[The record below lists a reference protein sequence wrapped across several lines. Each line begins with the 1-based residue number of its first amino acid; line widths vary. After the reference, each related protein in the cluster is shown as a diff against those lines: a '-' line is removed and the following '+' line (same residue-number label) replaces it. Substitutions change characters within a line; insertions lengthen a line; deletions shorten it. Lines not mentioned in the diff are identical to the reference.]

1 METIVCDTLEK
12 AERLRLEHSALRGL
26 KTVIVMDLPIEGL
39 GEQKAMFAA
48 EGLQLMSFDDVVNC
62 GTKNIVDRVLPKP
75 ETVCTLIYT
84 SGTTGLPKGVPHTHK
99 GLVATHAHAWQ
110 TASVDIVPNHNDTV
124 ISYLPL
130 PHVYERTNL
139 VMSNVNAANLPKRA
153 LFHHALKQKLKMIDR
168 WVIMTDTIW
177 DKLVFN
183 KIRSLLGG
191 RIQFVC
197 SAAAPLSPDT
207 AQFIRAAMS
216 PNYLEAYGQTE
227 APLICHSLTHDHT
240 SGHVGIPGGDV
251 QIKLIDVPEL
261 DYYSKDD
268 QGEVC
273 VKGSHVF
280 SGYYK
285 DPELTSQVLQDGW
298 VRTGDIG
305 RWNKSGSLSIIDRKK
320 DIFKLSQGVYI
331 APERIENVYLREPL
345 VAQAF
350 VTGDTT
356 KNSLVG
362 IMVPDQEELEKFAKK
377 HKIPGCFEE
386 LCQNEKVKEVIF
398 SRVMKH
404 GKAEGLAGFEQVK
417 GIHVHSEPFTEDAGL
432 LTPTLKSKR
441 NVMKQIFAEEI
452 IEMYSE
458 IDRGS
463 K

>member
-1 METIVCDTLEK
+1 MMAGTQVGFFQGDPLKLLDDIQTL
-12 AERLRLEHSALRGL
+12 RPSML
-26 KTVIVMDLPIEGL
+26 
-39 GEQKAMFAA
+39 AA
-48 EGLQLMSFDDVVNC
+48 VP
-62 GTKNIVDRVLPKP
+62 RVLNR
-75 ETVCTLIYT
+75 LY
-84 SGTTGLPKGVPHTHK
+84 
-99 GLVATHAHAWQ
+99 
-110 TASVDIVPNHNDTV
+110 D
-124 ISYLPL
+124 
-130 PHVYERTNL
+130 R

-153 LFHHALKQKLKMIDR
+153 LFHHALKQKLKMIDSGDNR
-168 WVIMTDTIW
+168 TDTIW

-305 RWNKSGSLSIIDRKK
+305 RWNKRGSLSIIDRKK

-441 NVMKQIFAEEI
+441 NVMKQIFADEI
-452 IEMYSE
+452 NEMYSE